1 MQLTRQSMETLVET
15 HGGDVMKVC
24 FVYLGRYG
32 LAEDAFQDTFLKVME
47 KWDSFQ
53 GKGEPRAWILQIA
66 RNTCRDQ
73 LRTAWFRYRSEYQD
87 GIGAKDGETDPADP
101 QDPQVELE
109 SREAESSL
117 LKKIICLPLRYREVI
132 LLKAWFEME
141 NSEIARILH
150 IAEPTVRSR
159 LKRAREKLNT
169 LPGGELQYENRR

>member
-1 MQLTRQSMETLVET
+1 MQLSRQEMETLVEN

-32 LAEDAFQDTFLKVME
+32 LAEDAFQDTFLKAIE

-53 GKGEPRAWILQIA
+53 GAGEARAWILQIA

-73 LRTAWFRYRSEYQD
+73 LRTAWFRTRSSYQD
-87 GIGAKDGETDPADP
+87 EIGAEDGEADPADP
-101 QDPQVELE
+101 HDPQVELE
-109 SREAESSL
+109 SRETESYL
-117 LKKIICLPLRYREVI
+117 LKKIIRLPLRYREVL

-141 NSEIARILH
+141 NSEIAGLLH

-159 LKRAREKLNT
+159 LKRAREKLAT
-169 LPGGELQYENRR
+169 QPGGEMRYENRR

>member
-1 MQLTRQSMETLVET
+1 MQLTRQEMESLVET

-32 LAEDAFQDTFLKVME
+32 LAEDAFQDTFLKVLE
-47 KWDSFQ
+47 KWDTFQ
-53 GKGEPRAWILQIA
+53 GSGEPRAWILQIA

-73 LRTAWFRYRSEYQD
+73 LRTAWFRNRSEYQD
-87 GIGAKDGETDPADP
+87 GIGAEDGEADPADP

-109 SREAESSL
+109 AREAESAL
-117 LKKIICLPLRYREVI
+117 LKKIIRLPLRYREVI

-141 NSEIARILH
+141 NSEIARMLH

-159 LKRAREKLNT
+159 LKRARGKLAT